1 MVRDIARCLDKC
13 RGVPE
18 TPDMQTTGLELRLER
33 TAARVKLIDLAK
45 RMERSRAT
53 VARYEGL
60 AVVDPDIAALYR
72 VTLATFRVVAA

>member
-1 MVRDIARCLDKC
+1 MRGDVARCLDKW
-13 RGVPE
+13 RARRK
-18 TPDMQTTGLELRLER
+18 TAAMHTTGLDLRLER

-45 RMERSRAT
+45 RMERSRST